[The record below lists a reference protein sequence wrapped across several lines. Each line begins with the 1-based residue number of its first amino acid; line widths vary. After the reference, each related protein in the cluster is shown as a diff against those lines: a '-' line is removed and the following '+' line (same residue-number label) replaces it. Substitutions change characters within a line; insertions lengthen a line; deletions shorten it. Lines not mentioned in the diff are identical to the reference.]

1 MPYLLQIAAIAT
13 AILASA
19 APATAES
26 LGAAKN
32 VVCAC
37 RKLSGSFPKQI
48 IYPGSANYTAQATD
62 AYWDQRTALSPACIV
77 VPNTPDEVATA
88 LEAISYC
95 NAPFAVRGG
104 GHMNVVG
111 SNNINNGVLLALE
124 NLNKVKVNAD
134 TVEVGPGLTWYDVY
148 TALEPHG
155 RVAIGGRLKTI
166 GVPGLTLIGGY
177 HYFNNKYGFAM
188 DNVDSYE
195 VVLGNGTQVTASR
208 SSHPD
213 LFWALKGGG
222 GNNFGVVTKFVLR
235 THAAPQVST
244 TIQAFDESAV
254 PGFLAAVC
262 EAAKLDSEDPIAA
275 GMVATVTYNVSTGVT
290 SASLLGVQEGVSNPP
305 DQFANFSSIASF
317 AINNV
322 TTMKEWSANFDTPNQ
337 IFRFSSSDPHVLI
350 VFSHRTIKADAAL
363 LTSLYE
369 SWKESLA
376 EIADVEGLAPTFVA
390 NVISPNAVRVGN
402 TNGIGNIWG
411 LKEEPMIIWQFST
424 SWSLARD
431 DRRVE
436 HWSRVVTERLHA
448 SNRRKGLASEYIYMG
463 DAGDWQD
470 AFAGV
475 PRRNF
480 AKLKRIQAAYDPEGV
495 FTRLSSGGFKLT

>member
-1 MPYLLQIAAIAT
+1 MTNLLRLAAIAT

-19 APATAES
+19 TSSTAATE
-26 LGAAKN
+26 LNAAKN

-37 RKLSGSFPKQI
+37 RRLSSSFPKRI
-48 IYPGSANYTAQATD
+48 IYPGSDDYTAQATD
-62 AYWDQRTALSPACIV
+62 AYWDKRAALSPACIV
-77 VPNTPDEVATA
+77 VPNTADEVAIA
-88 LEAISYC
+88 LAAISSC

-124 NLNKVKVNAD
+124 ELNEIKVHGG
-134 TVEVGPGLTWYDVY
+134 TVEVGPGLTWYEVY
-148 TALEPHG
+148 TALEPYG

-188 DNVDSYE
+188 DNVESYD

-208 SSHPD
+208 DSHRD

-222 GNNFGVVTKFVLR
+222 GNNFGIVTRFILR
-235 THAAPQVST
+235 TYATPQVST
-244 TIQAFDESAV
+244 TIQAFNESAV

-262 EAAKLDSEDPIAA
+262 EAAKLDNEDPVAA
-275 GMVATVTYNVSTGVT
+275 GMVATVSYNVTTGAT
-290 SASLLGVQEGVSNPP
+290 SATLLGAQEGVSNPP

-317 AINNV
+317 VVNNV
-322 TTMKEWSANFDTPNQ
+322 TTMKEWSANFDTPMQ
-337 IFRFSSSDPHVLI
+337 MFRI
-350 VFSHRTIKADAAL
+350 VFSHRTIKADATV

-369 SWKESLA
+369 AWKDALA
-376 EIADVEGLAPTFVA
+376 EIADVQGLAPTFVA
-390 NVISPNAVRVGN
+390 NVISPNAVRIAN
-402 TNGIGNIWG
+402 TNGVGNVWG
-411 LKEEPMIIWQFST
+411 LKEEPLIIWQFST
-424 SWSLARD
+424 SWSHARD

-436 HWSRVVTERLHA
+436 RWSRVVTERLHA
-448 SNRRKGLASEYIYMG
+448 MNQRNGVASEYIYMG

-475 PRRNF
+475 PRANVAR
-480 AKLKRIQAAYDPEGV
+480 LKRIQAAYDPERV
-495 FTRLSSGGFKLT
+495 FTTLNYGGFKLR

>member
-1 MPYLLQIAAIAT
+1 MQ
-13 AILASA
+13 
-19 APATAES
+19 
-26 LGAAKN
+26 
-32 VVCAC
+32 
-37 RKLSGSFPKQI
+37 
-48 IYPGSANYTAQATD
+48 
-62 AYWDQRTALSPACIV
+62 
-77 VPNTPDEVATA
+77 
-88 LEAISYC
+88 
-95 NAPFAVRGG
+95 
-104 GHMNVVG
+104 VVG
-111 SNNINNGVLLALE
+111 SNNINNGVLIALE
-124 NLNKVKVNAD
+124 NLTAVKVNPE

-188 DNVDSYE
+188 DNVESYD
-195 VVLGNGTQVTASR
+195 VVLGNGTQVVASR
-208 SSHPD
+208 EANRD

-222 GNNFGVVTKFVLR
+222 GNNFGIVTRFVLR
-235 THAAPQVST
+235 TYAVPEVST
-244 TIQAFDESAV
+244 TIQAFDEAAV

-262 EAAKLDSEDPIAA
+262 EAAKLDKERPVAA
-275 GMVATVTYNVSTGVT
+275 GMVATVTYNVTTGVT

-305 DQFANFSSIASF
+305 DQFANFSSISSF

-322 TTMKEWSANFDTPNQ
+322 TTMKEWSSNFDTPTQ
-337 IFRFSSSDPHVLI
+337 MWRFVSPTLLCKEEETKLTAARI
-350 VFSHRTIKADAAL
+350 QFTHRTIKADAAV

-369 SWKESLA
+369 AWKDAVA

-411 LKEEPMIIWQFST
+411 LEEEPMISTQAHPITHQLPPYLPDGIELTYMIAVWQFST

-436 HWSRVVTERLHA
+436 TWGRVTTERLHA
-448 SNRRKGLASEYIYMG
+448 LNRRKGVASEYIYMG

-475 PRRNF
+475 PRANVAR
-480 AKLKRIQAAYDPEGV
+480 LKRIQRAYDPESV
-495 FTRLSSGGFKLT
+495 FTRLNTGGFKLT

>member
-1 MPYLLQIAAIAT
+1 MPSLLNLATIAT

-19 APATAES
+19 TPSTAATTTT
-26 LGAAKN
+26 LGSAKN
-32 VVCAC
+32 VRCAC
-37 RKLSGSFPKQI
+37 KKLSASFPKRI
-48 IYPGSANYTAQATD
+48 IYPGSDEYTAQATD
-62 AYWDQRTALSPACIV
+62 AYWDKRAALSPSCIV
-77 VPNTPDEVATA
+77 VPNTADEVATA
-88 LEAISYC
+88 VEAISDC

-111 SNNINNGVLLALE
+111 SNNINKGVLIALD
-124 NLNKVKVNAD
+124 NLTTVKVNAE

-155 RVAIGGRLKTI
+155 CVAIGGRLKTI

-188 DNVDSYE
+188 DNVESYD
-195 VVLGNGTQVTASR
+195 VVLGNGTQVVASR
-208 SSHPD
+208 TSNRD

-222 GNNFGVVTKFVLR
+222 GNNFGIVTRFVLK
-235 THAAPQVST
+235 TYDVPQVST
-244 TIQAFDESAV
+244 TIQAFDEAAV

-262 EAAKLDSEDPIAA
+262 EAAKLDKVEPIAA
-275 GMVATVTYNVSTGVT
+275 GMVATVTYNVSSGVT

-305 DQFANFSSIASF
+305 DQFANFSSISSF

-322 TTMKEWSANFDTPNQ
+322 TTMKEWSGNFDTPTQ
-337 IFRFSSSDPHVLI
+337 MFRI
-350 VFSHRTIKADAAL
+350 QFSHRTIKADAAV

-369 SWKESLA
+369 AWKDALA

-411 LKEEPMIIWQFST
+411 LEEEPMIIWQFST

-436 HWSRVVTERLHA
+436 TWSRVTTERLHA
-448 SNRRKGLASEYIYMG
+448 LNRRKGVASEYIYMG

-475 PRRNF
+475 PRANL
-480 AKLKRIQAAYDPEGV
+480 AKLKRIQRAYDPERV
-495 FTRLSSGGFKLT
+495 FSRLSTGGFKL